1 MKEKQIKKPTEIAQ
15 DIVNLT
21 RSLDSQQEL
30 KEAWKTIQLA
40 LSYLSSKDSMYSY
53 EREIKEIEDAKKE
66 ERD

>member
-1 MKEKQIKKPTEIAQ
+1 MKQKQIKKPKEIAQ

-30 KEAWKTIQLA
+30 KKAWKTISLA

-53 EREIKEIEDAKKE
+53 EKEIQEMQDAT
-66 ERD
+66 

>member
-1 MKEKQIKKPTEIAQ
+1 MKQKQIKKPKEIAE

-30 KEAWKTIQLA
+30 KKAWKIIQLA

-53 EREIKEIEDAKKE
+53 EKEIQEMEDAS
-66 ERD
+66 

>member
-1 MKEKQIKKPTEIAQ
+1 MNRTAKEIAR
-15 DIVNLT
+15 DIVKLT

-53 EREIKEIEDAKKE
+53 EREIQEIEDGT
-66 ERD
+66 

>member
-1 MKEKQIKKPTEIAQ
+1 MKQIRKPKEIAQ

-53 EREIKEIEDAKKE
+53 EREIQEMEDAS
-66 ERD
+66 

>member
-1 MKEKQIKKPTEIAQ
+1 MKQKQIKKPKEIAE

-40 LSYLSSKDSMYSY
+40 LRYLSSKDSMYSY
-53 EREIKEIEDAKKE
+53 EREIQEMEDAS
-66 ERD
+66 

>member
-1 MKEKQIKKPTEIAQ
+1 MKQKEIKKPKEIAQ

-30 KEAWKTIQLA
+30 KKAWKTISLA

-53 EREIKEIEDAKKE
+53 EKEIQEMQDAT
-66 ERD
+66 

>member
-1 MKEKQIKKPTEIAQ
+1 MNRTAKEIAR
-15 DIVNLT
+15 DIVKLT

-53 EREIKEIEDAKKE
+53 EREIQEIEDAT
-66 ERD
+66 

>member
-1 MKEKQIKKPTEIAQ
+1 MKQKEIKKPKEIAQ

-30 KEAWKTIQLA
+30 KKAWKTISLA

-53 EREIKEIEDAKKE
+53 EKEIQKMQDAT
-66 ERD
+66 